1 MDAAGSGLILCLL
14 GAVLMRR
21 DLRAL
26 VRRVTRHRAPATI
39 RFEPG
44 PAWRIDFALPD
55 GKPVSVVTRD
65 LRLVARREDEG
76 PVTVPYDPRAP
87 ARAVE
92 LPGRPGLGLACGAGL
107 AGLGL
112 VALLR

>member
-1 MDAAGSGLILCLL
+1 MDGAAAGLMLCLL
-14 GAVLMRR
+14 GALLARR
-21 DLRAL
+21 DLRGL
-26 VRRVTRHRAPATI
+26 VRRVTWHRAPATI

-55 GKPVSVVTRD
+55 GTPVSVLTRD
-65 LRLVARREDEG
+65 LRLVARREGDG
-76 PVTVPYDPRAP
+76 PLTVLYDPRAP
-87 ARAVE
+87 ARGVDV
-92 LPGRPGLGLACGAGL
+92 PGRPGLGLACGVGL